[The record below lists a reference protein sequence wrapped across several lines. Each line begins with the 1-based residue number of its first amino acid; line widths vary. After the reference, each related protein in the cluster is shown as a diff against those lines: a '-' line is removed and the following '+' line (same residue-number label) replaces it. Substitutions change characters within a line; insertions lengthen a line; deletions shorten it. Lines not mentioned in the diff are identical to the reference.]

1 MAADTEKDVFEKFGR
16 SYNTN
21 QVVFREGDIGE
32 EMYII
37 QEGEIKIT
45 KNIKGTEKVLAYL
58 RPGDFF
64 GEMAVID
71 KEPRSANALA
81 SQDSTKL
88 IIIHKDIFESQ
99 IQKNPKIAM
108 RILKKMSMRLRDANK
123 QIETLMIKDNTSRV
137 VMMLGNIIEKNSD
150 IQDGQHI
157 LDFDFT
163 LETIENTTGVHRD
176 KIIEVIE
183 KLEKARLVKINNSKL
198 FITSK
203 EDLEKFMTYLEMKER
218 FGNT

>member
-1 MAADTEKDVFEKFGR
+1 MPEIEKDVFEKYGR

-21 QVVFREGDIGE
+21 QVIFHEGDSAE
-32 EMYII
+32 EMFII
-37 QEGEIKIT
+37 QDGEIKIT
-45 KNIKGTEKVLAYL
+45 KVVKGTEKVLSYL
-58 RPGDFF
+58 KPGEFF

-81 SQDSTKL
+81 SKDNTKL
-88 IIIHKDIFESQ
+88 IAIHKDVFEAQ
-99 IQKNPKIAM
+99 IQRNPKIAM

-123 QIETLMIKDNTSRV
+123 QIEILMIKDNTSRV
-137 VMMLGNIIEKNSD
+137 VMTLINLIEKNSEMV
-150 IQDGQHI
+150 DGQNV

-163 LETIENTTGVHRD
+163 LETIENTTGVHKD
-176 KIIEVIE
+176 KAIEVIE
-183 KLEKARLVKINNSKL
+183 KLEKARLVKINNTKL
-198 FITSK
+198 SISSK